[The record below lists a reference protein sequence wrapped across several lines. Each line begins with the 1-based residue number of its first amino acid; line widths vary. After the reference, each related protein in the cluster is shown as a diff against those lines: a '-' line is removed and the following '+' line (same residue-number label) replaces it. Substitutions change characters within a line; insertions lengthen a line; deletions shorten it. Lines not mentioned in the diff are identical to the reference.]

1 MALVGIRGI
10 YALLSDLSGVLLDMR
25 ALSLGIACAFLSLP
39 AHADRFKEWDRNK
52 DGKLQRDE
60 LPPNERRNFERVD
73 KDRDGVIS
81 LAEHKAFLNR
91 RTGSGQGQQEHPD
104 CRTVENLDYTGAG
117 NQRQTLDLFLPR
129 EQSDKLRPLL
139 VYIHGGGWRAGSKEG
154 AFRRL
159 QPLLE
164 GSGFAGA
171 AINYRL
177 TDEASWP
184 AQIHDCKAAIR
195 WLRAHARKYG
205 YDPERIAVWGT
216 SAGGHLVSML
226 GVTGD
231 VPRLDGKLGKHL
243 DQKSS
248 IRCVVNYFGPSN
260 LLTMDDYPSNI
271 KHSAA
276 DSPEGKLVGGALL
289 ERKKIAMN
297 ASPVSHVSSKDVP
310 MLIAHG
316 TKDMLVPYQQSVE
329 LSKGLEKHEVDYI
342 LLTMKDAGH
351 GFRSKKLIVK
361 VREFLAY
368 QLMGQSGNLASET
381 ILPGQ

>member
-1 MALVGIRGI
+1 
-10 YALLSDLSGVLLDMR
+10 MR
-25 ALSLGIACAFLSLP
+25 VFCLWLACLFLSVP
-39 AHADRFKEWDRNK
+39 VHADRFREWDRNK
-52 DGKLQRDE
+52 DGKLQKEE
-60 LPPNERRNFERVD
+60 LPPNARRNFERVD
-73 KDRDGVIS
+73 TDKDGVIS

-91 RTGSGQGQQEHPD
+91 RSGGGQRQQAHPD
-104 CRTVENLDYTGAG
+104 YRTVPNQDYVGSG

-129 EQSDKLRPLL
+129 AQSDKPRPLL
-139 VYIHGGGWRAGSKEG
+139 VYIHGGGWRGGSKEG

-159 QPLLE
+159 QPLLG
-164 GSGFAGA
+164 GSEFAGA

-195 WLRAHARKYG
+195 WLKAHAGKYG

-226 GVTGD
+226 GVTGNVSD
-231 VPRLDGKLGKHL
+231 LEGELGKHP

-248 IRCVVNYFGPSN
+248 ITCVVNYFGPSN

-289 ERKKIAMN
+289 EKRQVSMN
-297 ASPVSHVSSKDVP
+297 ASPVSHVSSEDAP
-310 MLIAHG
+310 MLLAHG

-329 LSKGLEKHEVDYI
+329 LSKRLAKHEVAYI
-342 LLTMKDAGH
+342 FLTMKDAGH
-351 GFRSKKLIVK
+351 GFRSKELTEK
-361 VREFLAY
+361 VRVFLAHH
-368 QLMGQSGNLASET
+368 LMGQSSQLASGT